1 MRYPTLLL
9 FLGLHISSITAQS
22 STYVISFDN
31 AVHHEADIS
40 ATFNEIVED
49 TLSLRMSRTSPG
61 RYALHEFAKNVYNL
75 KAFDSKGDAL
85 PISKNNPYEWLV
97 PKHDGTVKIT
107 YTLYALS
114 LIHI

>member
-1 MRYPTLLL
+1 MRYLTLLL

-49 TLSLRMSRTSPG
+49 TL
-61 RYALHEFAKNVYNL
+61 
-75 KAFDSKGDAL
+75 
-85 PISKNNPYEWLV
+85 
-97 PKHDGTVKIT
+97 
-107 YTLYALS
+107 
-114 LIHI
+114 